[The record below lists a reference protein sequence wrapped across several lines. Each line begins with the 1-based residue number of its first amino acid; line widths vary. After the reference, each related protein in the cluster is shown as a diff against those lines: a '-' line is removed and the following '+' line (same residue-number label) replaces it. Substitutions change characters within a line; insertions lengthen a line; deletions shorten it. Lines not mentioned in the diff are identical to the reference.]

1 MVSLIRNFK
10 LVLAYDGAGFMGW
23 QIQPGVRTV
32 QETLESSLEKIFD
45 HPVRIIASG
54 RTDTGVHALGQVANF
69 HAESSIPTDGLLRG
83 LNAVLPGDVSVISVT
98 DASPEFHARY
108 MARSKSYLY
117 VMDTKEVRNPFLER
131 YALHVRFPLDVQA
144 MRESAKYLLGEHDFI
159 SFLAS
164 GSEVR
169 TSVRTM
175 TASEVMSRG
184 SKVFFWIQG
193 SGFLRHMVRNIVG
206 TLLLVGRGK
215 LLPEDM
221 QRIIAL
227 KDRSYAG
234 PTAPPQGL
242 YLIGVEY

>member
-69 HAESSIPTDGLLRG
+69 HTVSSIPTDGLLRG

-117 VMDTKEVRNPFLER
+117 VMDTKEVRDPFLER

-144 MRESAKYLLGEHDFI
+144 MGESAKYLLGEHDFT

-175 TASEVMSRG
+175 TATEVMSRG
-184 SKVFFWIQG
+184 SKVLFWIQG
-193 SGFLRHMVRNIVG
+193 S
-206 TLLLVGRGK
+206 
-215 LLPEDM
+215 
-221 QRIIAL
+221 
-227 KDRSYAG
+227 
-234 PTAPPQGL
+234 
-242 YLIGVEY
+242 